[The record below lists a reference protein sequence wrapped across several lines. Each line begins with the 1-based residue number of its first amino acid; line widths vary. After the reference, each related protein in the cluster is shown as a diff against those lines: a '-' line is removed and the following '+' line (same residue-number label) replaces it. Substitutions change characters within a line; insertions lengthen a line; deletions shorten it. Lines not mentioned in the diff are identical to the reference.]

1 MKRLWLLILLIA
13 PLATY
18 AQQVVVGGNVV
29 DDKTGDPLGQ
39 VSISAGRVSVVT
51 NEDGDFSLKLTE
63 DPGTI
68 IVSHLGYKTKRV
80 KVKNGEELKVRLQ
93 PTTIRLREVVVMNE
107 DPRELVDI
115 AIRKIPDNYSKV
127 PELLKGFYRET
138 AMKRKHYIYVAEGV
152 EDMYKT
158 PYNRSIGRDRVA
170 IVKGRRLLSQK
181 QGDTLGVKVMGG
193 PVQAVVMD
201 LVKNRDFLLN
211 KEDLDVYKFTMGIPE
226 YINDRLQYVVQ
237 MEPLL
242 AMPYA
247 LYHGKLYIDSER
259 LAFTR
264 IELSL
269 DMTDKDKA
277 TRTMLVKKPLGVK
290 FKPRELSSVV
300 DYRYEDGV
308 TRISYLRNTF
318 RFNCDWKKRLFAT
331 SFTAT
336 CEMVVTD
343 SSSGDVQP
351 IASRSSFDSRDAYYD
366 KVEYFMDPDYWRSYN
381 IIEPSESWCPST
393 AGIKIERQTMKKIL
407 TTLFAVCSLVGLQ
420 AQTDMF
426 SNQSQD
432 SVAVV
437 LPWPQNIQARLD
449 TLMQDPLLET
459 TQLGLMVYD
468 LTADSVLYRHGERQV
483 MRPASTMKLVTA
495 VTAIDVLGSNYQYRT
510 ALQYKGTVKDSVL
523 IGDLY
528 CVGCLD
534 PMFDNAHMNAFV
546 ESVRALGVDSI
557 HGQLVAVDGFKDAD
571 LQGEGWC
578 WDDDNPQLSPLL
590 VSQKNEFMSV
600 FVQRLREAGIALDAP
615 CTTGSL
621 PKGTLTICSVN
632 HSLRDILYP
641 MLKDSDNLFAES
653 VFYQI
658 AASQGVRPAKAA
670 HARQI
675 EKRVLA
681 KAGVQ
686 NVQYRIADGSG
697 LSLYNYVTP
706 ELLTRLLIYA
716 YRNTNIFMNLYPS
729 LPIAGQD
736 GTLKKRMTEP
746 VTNGRVKAKT
756 GTVSGISSL
765 AGYLT
770 AANNHVLAFCIIN
783 QGVMKNSDGR
793 GFQDR
798 VCTALCER

>member
-13 PLATY
+13 PLAMY
-18 AQQVVVGGNVV
+18 AQQVVIGGNVV

-39 VSISAGRVSVVT
+39 VSISAGRISVVT
-51 NEDGDFSLKLTE
+51 NEDGDFSLKLAE
-63 DPGTI
+63 APGVI

-80 KVKNGEELKVRLQ
+80 KVKNGDDLKVRLQ
-93 PTTIRLREVVVMNE
+93 PTTIHLREVVVMNE

-115 AIRKIPDNYSKV
+115 AISKIPDNYSKV

-237 MEPLL
+237 MEPSES
-242 AMPYA
+242 MPYA

-264 IELSL
+264 IELNL
-269 DMTDKDKA
+269 DMADKDKA

-366 KVEYFMDPDYWRSYN
+366 KVEYFLDPDYWRSYN
-381 IIEPSESWCPST
+381 IIEPSES
-393 AGIKIERQTMKKIL
+393 
-407 TTLFAVCSLVGLQ
+407 
-420 AQTDMF
+420 
-426 SNQSQD
+426 
-432 SVAVV
+432 
-437 LPWPQNIQARLD
+437 LD
-449 TLMQDPLLET
+449 K
-459 TQLGLMVYD
+459 
-468 LTADSVLYRHGERQV
+468 AIR
-483 MRPASTMKLVTA
+483 KLV
-495 VTAIDVLGSNYQYRT
+495 SKYR
-510 ALQYKGTVKDSVL
+510 
-523 IGDLY
+523 
-528 CVGCLD
+528 
-534 PMFDNAHMNAFV
+534 
-546 ESVRALGVDSI
+546 
-557 HGQLVAVDGFKDAD
+557 
-571 LQGEGWC
+571 
-578 WDDDNPQLSPLL
+578 
-590 VSQKNEFMSV
+590 
-600 FVQRLREAGIALDAP
+600 
-615 CTTGSL
+615 
-621 PKGTLTICSVN
+621 
-632 HSLRDILYP
+632 
-641 MLKDSDNLFAES
+641 
-653 VFYQI
+653 
-658 AASQGVRPAKAA
+658 
-670 HARQI
+670 
-675 EKRVLA
+675 
-681 KAGVQ
+681 
-686 NVQYRIADGSG
+686 
-697 LSLYNYVTP
+697 
-706 ELLTRLLIYA
+706 
-716 YRNTNIFMNLYPS
+716 RN
-729 LPIAGQD
+729 
-736 GTLKKRMTEP
+736 
-746 VTNGRVKAKT
+746 
-756 GTVSGISSL
+756 
-765 AGYLT
+765 
-770 AANNHVLAFCIIN
+770 
-783 QGVMKNSDGR
+783 
-793 GFQDR
+793 
-798 VCTALCER
+798 